1 MKFFGKKKDNDV
13 DDLKK
18 VLGEE
23 PKTNEKPT
31 RKEAKQALKK
41 QYDIEAQK
49 GEIIELLKKSFAK
62 VNSTQYYEESDRIM
76 ALMTHLKTGAVD
88 QNARAV
94 YAVDGLIKKYV
105 VELEV
110 YCNQGNLYGIRN
122 SIDAIDT
129 LINQRG
135 HVTHKYY
142 EDSKYLSA
150 KIELMKL
157 QVNREYNTVEIN
169 KKIDTFNSL
178 KASAAGESE
187 AKRMQIQKQ
196 MTQIKLEKDG
206 LQKQADAMD
215 VQIGSLT
222 TLVLQKEQNKDVY
235 LPSEIVNEFGEV
247 LEETQ
252 ETDAQ
257 IAQISKQAEKIAG
270 ASKTV
275 MNQGMTV
282 SDADTEKQESSVD
295 IENMTI

>member
-1 MKFFGKKKDNDV
+1 MFFGKKKEDSVEDIKN
-13 DDLKK
+13 

-23 PKTNEKPT
+23 PKSTAKPT

-41 QYDIEAQK
+41 QFDIEAQK
-49 GEIIELLKKSFAK
+49 GEILELLKKSFAK
-62 VNSTQYYEESDRIM
+62 VNSTQYYSESDRIM
-76 ALMTHLKTGAVD
+76 ALMTNLKTGAVD
-88 QNARAV
+88 KNARAV
-94 YAVDGLIKKYV
+94 YALDGLIKKYV
-105 VELEV
+105 VELDV

-135 HVTHKYY
+135 FVTHKYF
-142 EDSKYLSA
+142 EDPKYLAS

-169 KKIDTFNSL
+169 KKIDTFNNL
-178 KASAAGESE
+178 KASAAGESD

-206 LQKQADAMD
+206 LQRQADALD
-215 VQIGSLT
+215 IQIANLT
-222 TLVLQKEQNKDVY
+222 TLVLQMEQNKDVY
-235 LPSEIVNEFGEV
+235 LPNEIVNEFGEV

-252 ETDAQ
+252 EADAQ
-257 IAQISKQAEKIAG
+257 IGQISKQAEKIQG
-270 ASKTV
+270 ASKSI

-282 SDADTEKQESSVD
+282 SDADTEKQESQVD

>member
-1 MKFFGKKKDNDV
+1 MKFFGKKKDNGV

-94 YAVDGLIKKYV
+94 YALDGLIKKYV

-135 HVTHKYY
+135 YVTHKYY
-142 EDSKYLSA
+142 EDPKYLSA

-235 LPSEIVNEFGEV
+235 LPGEIVNEFGEV

-257 IAQISKQAEKIAG
+257 IAQVSKQAEKIAG